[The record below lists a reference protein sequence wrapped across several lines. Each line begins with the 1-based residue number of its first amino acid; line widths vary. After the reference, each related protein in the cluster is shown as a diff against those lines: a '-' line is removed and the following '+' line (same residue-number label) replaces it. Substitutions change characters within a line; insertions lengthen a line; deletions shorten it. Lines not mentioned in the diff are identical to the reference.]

1 MVASSAIYYDPD
13 PRETIIQ
20 ADEELLAFHNRTDLA
35 ATDTSGK
42 SPWLLRFELDGDKM
56 IGRDLNIEQIE
67 NVLHAELADDQVNIV
82 RHRDLEDLTK
92 LVFRLRLPDFGAD
105 EDDEE
110 TVPMMLK

>member
-1 MVASSAIYYDPD
+1 
-13 PRETIIQ
+13 
-20 ADEELLAFHNRTDLA
+20 
-35 ATDTSGK
+35 
-42 SPWLLRFELDGDKM
+42 M

-110 TVPMMLK
+110 TVPMMLKQAEDKLLNELTLKGFPEITKVAYSKEAEQSKET